1 VFAADDQAGKRWV
14 AGWYAGLAGSRLH
27 LDVRAPGALEQ
38 APRDG
43 VRRLLDR
50 RAAVAVAVDGPQSLA
65 RAIARSGGP
74 ANVGYA
80 PAPVIASGRTFSER
94 FIRAAGTPGRLGVIR
109 GAAEVTPD
117 SADALAYAGA
127 VRQLF
132 PGASPSL
139 QGIRG
144 YVTGLALAAG
154 VKHGIDPVSV
164 RRALKQPA
172 PFTDAIAAPY
182 RSDAP
187 DLGSQRFTLLGA
199 TFLSATL
206 IPPSKG
212 GESYSG
218 TYFPDGAWSRL
229 DSEPLGPP
237 LDQPPLHG

>member
-1 VFAADDQAGKRWV
+1 VRVFASDKRWV
-14 AGWYAGLAGSRLH
+14 AGWYAGLSGSRLE
-27 LDVRAPGALEQ
+27 LEVESPRVLIDANRA
-38 APRDG
+38 G
-43 VRRLLDR
+43 VRRALDR
-50 RAAVAVAVDGPQSLA
+50 RTTVAVAVDGPQELA
-65 RAIARSGGP
+65 GAIARSGGP
-74 ANVGYA
+74 ANAGYA

-94 FIRAAGTPGRLGVIR
+94 FVRAAGTPGRLGVIR

-144 YVTGLALAAG
+144 YVTGLALADG

-164 RRALKQPA
+164 RRTLHQPSR
-172 PFTDAIAAPY
+172 FTDAIAAPY

-187 DLGSQRFTLLGA
+187 DLGSQRFTLLGV

-229 DSEPLGPP
+229 DSQPLGPP
-237 LDQPPLHG
+237 LDGPPLEG